1 MAETKKMTKKE
12 IINDLIDVLRGDKEV
27 DDVQIFVDY
36 LLNERAILEK
46 KAQYKG
52 TSKTQVENTKVKEML
67 VQELIN
73 IGKPITITELME
85 QSPVVANYVLENG
98 NKLSNQ
104 KITAL
109 FTQMVVDNTI
119 VRTTEKRKS
128 YFSVGA

>member
-52 TSKTQVENTKVKEML
+52 TSKTQVENTKIKEML